1 MNKVRI
7 IGLVIL
13 ILGIIIQFT
22 IENDAI
28 DLISGILIGIGIG
41 LLLTGRIGK
50 LEK

>member
-22 IENDAI
+22 LENDAI
-28 DLISGILIGIGIG
+28 DMISGVLIGFGIG
-41 LLLTGRIGK
+41 LLITGRIGK
-50 LEK
+50 LGK